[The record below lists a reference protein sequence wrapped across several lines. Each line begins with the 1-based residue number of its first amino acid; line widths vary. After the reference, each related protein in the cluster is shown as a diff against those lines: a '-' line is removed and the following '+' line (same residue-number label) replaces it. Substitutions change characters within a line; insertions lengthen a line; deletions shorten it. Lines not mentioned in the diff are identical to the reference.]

1 VTLPLRWTE
10 HAVDDLSTI
19 AEYVSLSSPIYA
31 EQLVDRI
38 VRQLEQVRAYPESGR
53 VVPEVGAPDIRELQV
68 SPYRV
73 MYRVLTD
80 WIEVV
85 SVVHSRR
92 NFRDL
97 PEDG

>member
-19 AEYVSLSSPIYA
+19 AEYVSVSSPIYA

-38 VRQLEQVRAYPESGR
+38 VRQLEQACTYPESGR
-53 VVPEVGAPDIRELQV
+53 MAPEVAAQDIRELQV

-85 SVVHSRR
+85 SIVHSRR
-92 NFRDL
+92 NFREL
-97 PEDG
+97 PQG